1 MGLFSRPR
9 IQFNLPSFV
18 VELAQLC
25 TTNRLFSLV
34 SVYTVRKNIIRGR
47 NAPFFRQILS
57 PLISFSNLMI
67 FLITEIEVID
77 IKFIYQPTNPRIQC
91 FVVLENYLLF

>member
-18 VELAQLC
+18 VELTQLC

-34 SVYTVRKNIIRGR
+34 SVIQLGKNIIGEEM
-47 NAPFFRQILS
+47 PHS
-57 PLISFSNLMI
+57 
-67 FLITEIEVID
+67 
-77 IKFIYQPTNPRIQC
+77 
-91 FVVLENYLLF
+91 LERF